1 MFNKHHKEKIK
12 SDNVEPDRRCPES
25 NVLPQCAPQHLMTHF
40 IVPLPSRPNHFV
52 QTKNLPYSLKEI
64 KITSKCSV
72 CCECKPQF
80 YCPENVPLIKAFQT
94 FKRINIY
101 FKAPPLTSNRT
112 STSLWCQVD
121 EYSRFPF
128 VFPCPDVLTSMV
140 IMCLTSLFSFVWI
153 PAYVYSDLRASFMS
167 REFQH
172 FLTTKWVATGK
183 TISYNPERNGEAE
196 RGSRVLWK
204 AKNPKTSHLRNVKM
218 SSWICCIL
226 SLPLMYNNQWNTSQE
241 LFWFLST
248 IFLLCLHSH

>member
-1 MFNKHHKEKIK
+1 MSRVKCATTMCPTT
-12 SDNVEPDRRCPES
+12 SDDSLHSPS
-25 NVLPQCAPQHLMTHF
+25 A
-40 IVPLPSRPNHFV
+40 ILPSRPNHFV

-80 YCPENVPLIKAFQT
+80 YCPENVPLIEAFQT

-128 VFPCPDVLTSMV
+128 VFPCPDVLTSTV

-153 PAYVYSDLRASFMS
+153 PAYVHSDLRASFMS

-204 AKNPKTSHLRNVKM
+204 AKNPKTSHLRNGKM

>member
-1 MFNKHHKEKIK
+1 MSPLSRHSRHLRGSTFISK
-12 SDNVEPDRRCPES
+12 S
-25 NVLPQCAPQHLMTHF
+25 
-40 IVPLPSRPNHFV
+40 
-52 QTKNLPYSLKEI
+52 
-64 KITSKCSV
+64 
-72 CCECKPQF
+72 
-80 YCPENVPLIKAFQT
+80 
-94 FKRINIY
+94 
-101 FKAPPLTSNRT
+101 PPLCGARLMSI
-112 STSLWCQVD
+112 LG
-121 EYSRFPF
+121 FPF

-153 PAYVYSDLRASFMS
+153 PAYVHSDLRASFMS

-196 RGSRVLWK
+196 RGSKVLWK
-204 AKNPKTSHLRNVKM
+204 AKNPKTSHLRNGKM

-248 IFLLCLHSH
+248 IFLLCLHSHLASYIWMSTLNIKFTSTRWSLWSMR

>member
-1 MFNKHHKEKIK
+1 MSRVKCATTMCPTT
-12 SDNVEPDRRCPES
+12 SDDSLHSPS
-25 NVLPQCAPQHLMTHF
+25 A
-40 IVPLPSRPNHFV
+40 ILPSRPNHFV

-72 CCECKPQF
+72 CCESKPQF

-140 IMCLTSLFSFVWI
+140 IMCLTSLFSFV
-153 PAYVYSDLRASFMS
+153 
-167 REFQH
+167 
-172 FLTTKWVATGK
+172 
-183 TISYNPERNGEAE
+183 
-196 RGSRVLWK
+196 
-204 AKNPKTSHLRNVKM
+204 
-218 SSWICCIL
+218 
-226 SLPLMYNNQWNTSQE
+226 
-241 LFWFLST
+241 
-248 IFLLCLHSH
+248 